1 MKHLKR
7 FESASKTIR
16 HREYRQLYKDYFS
29 DMLSSRTG
37 FNNTGLHNHYLPDIL
52 GEIVG
57 DAYLKHRQLQ
67 FHPLIATAYDDVVY
81 DVDYLEKVKQDFQNT
96 KEDFDNLS
104 NILKDLEEEYG
115 IESVIYTIKPY
126 GKYKQEISHG
136 RESLP
141 AFRTNPT
148 KIKTSLDTE
157 DAVFDV
163 YIGLSNEIEGT
174 GLYEMIQSDTMKG
187 VTDFI
192 RILESK
198 GSKVEMILFTG
209 SVRKNSDEMRYRSF
223 INLKFNYKY

>member
-16 HREYRQLYKDYFS
+16 YREYRELYREYFH
-29 DMLSSRTG
+29 DMLRK
-37 FNNTGLHNHYLPDIL
+37 FNDNYITNLSEIL
-52 GEIVG
+52 G
-57 DAYLKHRQLQ
+57 DSDS
-67 FHPLIATAYDDVVY
+67 YDDLLY
-81 DVDYLEKVKQDFQNT
+81 NVDYLEKVKQDFQNT
-96 KEDFDNLS
+96 KEDFDELS
-104 NILKDLEEEYG
+104 QILKDLEEEYS

-174 GLYEMIQSDTMKG
+174 GL
-187 VTDFI
+187 
-192 RILESK
+192 
-198 GSKVEMILFTG
+198 
-209 SVRKNSDEMRYRSF
+209 
-223 INLKFNYKY
+223 

>member
-7 FESASKTIR
+7 FESVSKTIR

-57 DAYLKHRQLQ
+57 DAY
-67 FHPLIATAYDDVVY
+67 DDVVY

-96 KEDFDNLS
+96 KEDFDEIS
-104 NILKDLEEEYG
+104 EILNDLEEEYS
-115 IESVIYTIKPY
+115 IESVIYNIKPY
-126 GKYKQEISHG
+126 GRYKQEVSHG
-136 RESLP
+136 KESLP
-141 AFRTNPT
+141 TFRTNPE
-148 KIKTSLDTE
+148 KIKTNLDTE
-157 DAVFDV
+157 DAIFDV
-163 YIGLSNEIEGT
+163 YIGLSSEMEGT
-174 GLYEMIQSDTMKG
+174 GLYQMIRSDIMKG

-192 RILESK
+192 KILESK
-198 GSKVEMILFTG
+198 GCEVEMILFTG
-209 SVRKNSDEMRYRSF
+209 SVRKQSGDQMRYKSF

>member
-7 FESASKTIR
+7 FESTSKTIR
-16 HREYRQLYKDYFS
+16 HREYRQLYKEYFH

-37 FNNTGLHNHYLPDIL
+37 FNDNSILNLSEIL
-52 GEIVG
+52 GDHSVS
-57 DAYLKHRQLQ
+57 
-67 FHPLIATAYDDVVY
+67 YDDLLY
-81 DVDYLEKVKQDFQNT
+81 NVDYLEKVKQDFQNT
-96 KEDFDNLS
+96 KEDFDELS
-104 NILKDLEEEYG
+104 QILKDLEEEYS

>member
-7 FESASKTIR
+7 FESTSKTIR
-16 HREYRQLYKDYFS
+16 HREYRELYKEYFH

-37 FNNTGLHNHYLPDIL
+37 FNNTSIRSTDLAEIL
-52 GEIVG
+52 GEVVG
-57 DAYLKHRQLQ
+57 D
-67 FHPLIATAYDDVVY
+67 TYDDVVY

-96 KEDFDNLS
+96 KEDFDELS
-104 NILKDLEEEYG
+104 HILKDLEEEYS

-141 AFRTNPT
+141 FFRTIPA
-148 KIKTSLDTE
+148 KVKTSLDTE

-163 YIGLSNEIEGT
+163 YIGLSNEIEGS
-174 GLYEMIQSDTMKG
+174 GLYQMIQSDTMKG

-198 GSKVEMILFTG
+198 GSKVEMLLFTG
-209 SVRKNSDEMRYRSF
+209 SARKKSGDEMRYKSF
-223 INLKFNYKY
+223 INLKFNYR